1 VKRLSLRW
9 KLVMWAALFAFG
21 ASIACVWA
29 TWILLRHQEI
39 QALDRRLAT
48 DARELF
54 RDLENFHGMDKRSV
68 LTERVV
74 PLALRD
80 RFVEVRGGN
89 GEVLYLS
96 PNLRGPVLADD
107 IESFH
112 TREIAGTA
120 VRIGVFRDAELTLH
134 VGADLKDIEQLGWE
148 IARSVVIVLP
158 AVLIL
163 IAAGS
168 WWLGSIALTPI
179 ERIRRAAERI
189 TAERLD
195 ERIPSQGAE
204 DEIGRLTEVLNATF
218 ERLQRSFEQA
228 ARFSADASHQL
239 KTPIAILRAGI
250 EEVVDEAGVSNDQQN
265 RLAELLQQ
273 TRRLN
278 SVADNLLLLSRADA
292 GRLTLRQTP
301 FDLRNVIEGSLDDAR
316 ILGEKNGLTVEAKLP
331 ESIPMTGDRE
341 MVSLALQNLI
351 ENAVKYN
358 RPGGR
363 ISVSAVDSEDRL
375 DICVGNTGCSIPRER
390 AQHIFERFYR
400 ARGDEQTPGHGL
412 GLSIARELARAHQ
425 GELSLS
431 RSADDWTEFC
441 LRLKKRT
448 SGAASADGIG
458 TSAIPP
464 RLTTSGKA
472 NGRHS

>member
-9 KLVMWAALFAFG
+9 KLVIWAALFAFV

-29 TWILLRHQEI
+29 TWVLLRHQEI

-54 RDLENFHGMDKRSV
+54 RDLENFHGMDKRSA

-80 RFVEVRGGN
+80 RFVEVRGAN

-96 PNLRGPVLADD
+96 PNLQAPVLEDD
-107 IESFH
+107 VESFH
-112 TREIAGTA
+112 TREIHGTA
-120 VRIGVFRDAELTLH
+120 VRIGVFRDDDVTLH

-148 IARSVVIVLP
+148 IAQSLFIVLP
-158 AVLIL
+158 AVLLL

-195 ERIPSQGAE
+195 ERIPSQGAA
-204 DEIGRLTEVLNATF
+204 DEIGRLTDVLNATF

-250 EEVVDEAGVSNDQQN
+250 EEVADEPGVSADQHN
-265 RLAELLQQ
+265 RLADLLQQ

-292 GRLTLRQTP
+292 GRLTLRETP
-301 FDLRNVIEGSLDDAR
+301 FDLCNVIEGSLDDAR
-316 ILGEKNGLTVEAKLP
+316 ILGEKTELTVEADLP
-331 ESIPMTGDRE
+331 RSLPITGDRE
-341 MVSLALQNLI
+341 MISLALQNLI

-363 ISVSAVDSEDRL
+363 ISVSAADTGEQVE
-375 DICVGNTGCSIPRER
+375 ICVGNTGRCIPEER
-390 AQHIFERFYR
+390 ARHIFERFYR

-425 GELSLS
+425 GDLCLS

-441 LRLKKRT
+441 LRLKKQ
-448 SGAASADGIG
+448 SARV
-458 TSAIPP
+458 A
-464 RLTTSGKA
+464 A
-472 NGRHS
+472 NGEARIEHG